1 MNSKTAFAFVVAF
14 AATAAFSPAIS
25 QESPKSTA
33 GAQFTGPRLPVDSML
48 KKTPHS
54 GISKTN
60 YGAGYFAYP
69 STGNVGS
76 VSATFRVPAIHC
88 QSASDQEW
96 LLPGIWVYDSSGN
109 LTQQVD
115 VNLNCNNGAMLLEA
129 VICINGGSCD
139 TSLAITPGDLIVAT
153 LSETP
158 SGSFGQIR
166 DITSGQTKSVSGT
179 AAPTN
184 DYTVFVGIEGPS
196 LFVRRRRDESSDVPE
211 SNLHEGS
218 SQRLLPVGLDTR
230 SVQSGDDR
238 WCCSGQHHS
247 AAGQWRPVREQLRSQ
262 LNGDLCHVATGSAL
276 TGGAGHSAGRQAV
289 LRMHRC
295 QFSFHAISFC
305 ASAGFVCDGAVAE
318 RLKAA
323 VC

>member
-1 MNSKTAFAFVVAF
+1 MNSKIAFVFAIAC

-33 GAQFTGPRLPVDSML
+33 GAQFTGPRLPVDLLL

-54 GISKTN
+54 GVSKTN

-69 STGNVGS
+69 TTGDVGS
-76 VSATFRVPAIHC
+76 VSVTFRAPAIHC

-96 LLPGIWVYDSSGN
+96 LLPGIWVYDNTGT

-115 VNLNCNNGAMLLEA
+115 LNLNCNNGVMLMED

-139 TSLAITPGDLIVAT
+139 QSLAITPGDLIVAT

-196 LFVRRRRDESSDVPE
+196 LFVGGAVTKVPTFLKATFTKVQVNGYYLSDWNPAQY
-211 SNLHEGS
+211 NLATTGG
-218 SQRLLPVGLDTR
+218 V
-230 SVQSGDDR
+230 VQVNTTALQD
-238 WCCSGQHHS
+238 
-247 AAGQWRPVREQLRSQ
+247 
-262 LNGDLCHVATGSAL
+262 NGD
-276 TGGAGHSAGRQAV
+276 
-289 LRMHRC
+289 
-295 QFSFHAISFC
+295 QFVNN
-305 ASAGFVCDGAVAE
+305 FVHN
-318 RLKAA
+318 
-323 VC
+323 